1 MIKLHQIHKTYHR
14 GKATIEAIR
23 GIDLEIQRGGFIVLL
38 GPSGGGKTT
47 LLNLIGG
54 IDRPTMGSILIN
66 DFRLDTASEEQLT
79 KFRRDHIGFVFQFYN
94 LIASINAVENVA
106 LPLLAKGI
114 PAKRARENAIHILN
128 LMGLKNRLDHLP
140 GELSGGEQQR
150 VAIARSLISEPE
162 LVVAD
167 EPTGDLDSSTANEII
182 ELMHQMNKLMGVTFI
197 VATHNTDL
205 IDGADEVYELNDGRL
220 SRSEDVKSW

>member
-114 PAKRARENAIHILN
+114 PAKRARENAINILN

>member
-1 MIKLHQIHKTYHR
+1 MIKLHQIYKTYHR

-114 PAKRARENAIHILN
+114 PAKRARENAVHILN

>member
-23 GIDLEIQRGGFIVLL
+23 GIDLEIQRGGFIILL

-114 PAKRARENAIHILN
+114 PAKRARENAVHILN

>member
-114 PAKRARENAIHILN
+114 PAKRARENAVHILN

>member
-79 KFRRDHIGFVFQFYN
+79 EFRRDHIGFVFQFYN

-114 PAKRARENAIHILN
+114 PAKRARENAINILN